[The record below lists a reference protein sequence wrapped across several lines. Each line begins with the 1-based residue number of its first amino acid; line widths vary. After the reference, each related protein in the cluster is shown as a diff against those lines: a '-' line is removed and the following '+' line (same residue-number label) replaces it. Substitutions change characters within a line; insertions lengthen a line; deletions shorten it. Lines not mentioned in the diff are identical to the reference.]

1 MAQAPNP
8 KGVAARLLNPWV
20 AVPAGV
26 LAHAGLSAYGNAL
39 AQNELEKSDARL
51 VLESAMAGLGAG
63 AAGLAARRL
72 IVPAARRGFQAM
84 QPAQQAQIRAVLA
97 ANPEINNLRAYLPG
111 IAGVAGAGMGA
122 GFAGGILAPFI
133 AGNLNLLGVPGWSGR
148 QQDFYEQDQSSA
160 PLAKADLQAIQE
172 LMP

>member
-1 MAQAPNP
+1 MTQAPSP
-8 KGVAARLLNPWV
+8 RGAAARLLDPRV
-20 AVPAGV
+20 AVPAGI

-51 VLESAMAGLGAG
+51 VLESALAGLGAG
-63 AAGLAARRL
+63 AAGVAARRL
-72 IVPAARRGFQAM
+72 IVPAARRGFQQMSA
-84 QPAQQAQIRAVLA
+84 PRQAQIRAVLA

-111 IAGVAGAGMGA
+111 LAGVAGAGVGA
-122 GFAGGILAPFI
+122 GLAGGVLAPFI
-133 AGNLNLLGVPGWSGR
+133 AGNLNLLGLPGWSGR

-160 PLAKADLQAIQE
+160 PLAAADLQAIQG